1 MLLDGAVVKTVFAL
15 RGKEER
21 VAALV
26 PLLVPHCDMEK
37 EDSETRLRQQT
48 LRIRVKKVLLNGQ
61 PFVTMLSSDS
71 IYTLLTNHG
80 NLVGPDNVARILNEV
95 PRFAKLLFLGCD
107 FSHFSHNS
115 FDGDVVTWAFRKC
128 TSGASRVADTWSLLR
143 QMHPRYNPFTDV
155 LTREHDIGFSM
166 CNTNLLRLDIAYFLR
181 RKQSS
186 FEMARRLDTQL
197 RMLLALDMEFVDE
210 DEERIVLAVEEVN
223 VYGITVRRPWLSA
236 LGGVPELVRRMR
248 GFYAHDFHFCEE
260 RAIHHLTEK
269 LRVASASLLQ
279 ASARASMR
287 RKKQKVL

>member
-26 PLLVPHCDMEK
+26 PLLVPYGDVEK

-61 PFVTMLSSDS
+61 PFVTMFSSES
-71 IYTLLTNHG
+71 IYTLLSNHR
-80 NLVGPDNVARILNEV
+80 NLVGPDNVARLLNEV
-95 PRFAKLLFLGCD
+95 PRFAKLLFLGCE
-107 FSHFSHNS
+107 FSHNS
-115 FDGDVVTWAFRKC
+115 FDGDVVTWAFRRW
-128 TSGASRVADTWSLLR
+128 TSGGSRVADTWSSLR
-143 QMHPRYNPFTDV
+143 KMHPRYNPFTDV
-155 LTREHDIGFSM
+155 LTREHDIGFST
-166 CNTNLLRLDIAYFLR
+166 CNTNLLRLDIASFLR

-197 RMLLALDMEFVDE
+197 RMLLALDMELVDE
-210 DEERIVLAVEEVN
+210 DRERIVLAVEEVN

-236 LGGVPELVRRMR
+236 LGGVPELVRRMQ
-248 GFYAHDFHFCEE
+248 GFYAHDFRFCEE
-260 RAIHHLTEK
+260 RAIDHFSEK
-269 LRVASASLLQ
+269 LRFASASLLQ

-287 RKKQKVL
+287 RKTQKVF

>member
-26 PLLVPHCDMEK
+26 PLLVPHCDVEK
-37 EDSETRLRQQT
+37 ADSETRWRQQT
-48 LRIRVKKVLLNGQ
+48 LRRKVRKVLLNGQ

-71 IYTLLTNHG
+71 IYTLLCNHR

-95 PRFAKLLFLGCD
+95 PRFAKLLFLGCE
-107 FSHFSHNS
+107 FSHNS
-115 FDGDVVTWAFRKC
+115 FDGDVVTWAFRKW
-128 TSGASRVADTWSLLR
+128 TSSASRVADTWSLLR

-155 LTREHDIGFSM
+155 LTREHDIGFST
-166 CNTNLLRLDIAYFLR
+166 CNTNLVRLDIASFLR

-197 RMLLALDMEFVDE
+197 RMLLALKMDLIDE
-210 DEERIVLAVEEVN
+210 YGERIVLAVEEVN

-236 LGGVPELVRRMR
+236 LGGIPELVRRMR

-260 RAIHHLTEK
+260 RAIEHLSEK
-269 LRVASASLLQ
+269 LRVASATFIQTSV
-279 ASARASMR
+279 RASMR
-287 RKKQKVL
+287 RKKRKLL